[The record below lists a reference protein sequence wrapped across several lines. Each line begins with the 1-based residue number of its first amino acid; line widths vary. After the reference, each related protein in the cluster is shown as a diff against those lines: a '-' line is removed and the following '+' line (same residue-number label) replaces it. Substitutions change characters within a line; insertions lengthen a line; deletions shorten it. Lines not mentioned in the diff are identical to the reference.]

1 MISATENK
9 VTNGLAASSPEKPA
23 IKTNSDFSTF
33 LRLLTTQLQ
42 NQDPLNPMEGSEFAV
57 QLATFSG
64 VEQQAHT
71 NKLLG
76 EMIAQTGASGLG
88 PAASWIGKEALS
100 TAPVWFGDEALTL
113 EINPDPRADDV
124 ALIVLDAKGRE
135 ISRETIGTGSGQVD
149 WFGRDA
155 SGQKLPDGRYSFR
168 IESMQGGEPIAE
180 ADVGAYAKVLGVRT
194 GPNGVELVF
203 EDDASVP
210 LTQVGAL
217 RQPG

>member
-1 MISATENK
+1 MITATENRT
-9 VTNGLAASSPEKPA
+9 TNGFATSPPASSGTSSSA
-23 IKTNSDFSTF
+23 DFSTF

-76 EMIAQTGASGLG
+76 EMIAQTGAGGLG
-88 PAASWIGKEALS
+88 QTAGWIGKEALS
-100 TAPVWFGDEALTL
+100 TVPVWFGDEALTL
-113 EINPDPRADDV
+113 DIAPDPRADDV
-124 ALIVLDAKGRE
+124 ALIVLDAEGRE
-135 ISRETIGTGSGQVD
+135 MTREMIGTGTGQVE

-168 IESMQGGEPIAE
+168 IESMQAGDVIAE
-180 ADVGAYAKVLGVRT
+180 SDVGVYARIEGVRS

-203 EDDASVP
+203 ANDASALV
-210 LTQVGAL
+210 TQVSAL
-217 RQPG
+217 RQPE